1 MPMWTIVAGTMAIAV
16 TDASE
21 EAANALLDDPD
32 LRDDLTMLRSGG
44 VQLWDGLQ
52 PLVLRAATQD
62 EIAEFDDTFAADEEP
77 DEDDDG
83 GASLV
88 FLLDLDESH

>member
-1 MPMWTIVAGTMAIAV
+1 MWTIVAGTMAIAV

-21 EAANALLDDPD
+21 EAAQALLDDPD

-44 VQLWDGLQ
+44 VPLWDGLQ
-52 PLVLRAATQD
+52 ALELRPATQD

-77 DEDDDG
+77 DDDDG

>member
-1 MPMWTIVAGTMAIAV
+1 MPMWTIVAGTTAIAV

-44 VQLWDGLQ
+44 VPLWDGLQ
-52 PLVLRAATQD
+52 ALVLRPATQD
-62 EIAEFDDTFAADEEP
+62 EIADFDDTFAADEEP
-77 DEDDDG
+77 DDDDD

-88 FLLDLDESH
+88 FLLDLDDSH